1 MPRADITQLQ
11 KSIEQLGEV
20 VIDPGRW
27 KGIIADISH
36 SVSSTGA
43 ILLSGQNRT
52 REVPMSDGITDLMNA
67 YFDGGFHIRDI
78 RAERS
83 VPLILRGQLVIDDT
97 DIVKPE
103 EMARDPMYNVIARL
117 GYRWFAAVGFRAG
130 GAVWGLTIHR
140 KKNEGM
146 FTPEEKQLLLPLSQK
161 LSEVSTLSTAIGQ
174 AALEGAVNALEMI
187 KHAAIAIDRF
197 GNVLE
202 VNGAA
207 AGIFDDEFYMKG
219 RRLVVRDSAA
229 EQRIDTL
236 LDQLANAPD
245 LQEIS
250 CAPIVVR
257 KKAGPPLVIRVL
269 PVHPAA
275 KIPFLGARA
284 LFVIAPPEKVRSL
297 RQASLMEAYRL
308 TRAEARLA
316 GEIASGESVENIATK
331 FGVSRETIRNQLKS
345 VFSKTG
351 TSRQIELVLLLNQF
365 RD

>member
-1 MPRADITQLQ
+1 MPNADVNKLQ
-11 KSIEQLGEV
+11 KSIAQLGEV

-27 KGIIADISH
+27 KGIIEDISH

-43 ILLSGQNRT
+43 ILLSGDNRT
-52 REVPMSDGITDLMNA
+52 REVPVSDGITDLMNA
-67 YFDGGFHIRDI
+67 YFEGSFHMRDI

-103 EMARDPMYNVIARL
+103 EMTRDPMYKLIGHL

-130 GAVWGLTIHR
+130 DMVWGLAIQR
-140 KKNEGM
+140 KINEGM
-146 FTPEEKQLLLPLSQK
+146 FTPEDKQLLLPLSQK
-161 LSEVSTLSTAIGQ
+161 LSEVSTLSAAIGQ

-187 KHAAIAIDRF
+187 KHAAMAIDRF

-207 AGIFDDEFYMKG
+207 ARIFDDEFYMKG
-219 RRLVVRDSAA
+219 RRLIVKDGAA
-229 EQRIDTL
+229 DKRINAFFNELT
-236 LDQLANAPD
+236 AAPD
-245 LQEIS
+245 LREIS
-250 CAPIVVR
+250 CEPIVVR
-257 KKAGPPLVIRVL
+257 KKTTPPLVIRVL

-297 RQASLMEAYRL
+297 RQSSLMEAYRL
-308 TRAEARLA
+308 TRAEAKIA
-316 GEIASGESVENIATK
+316 GEIASGESIDDIATK
-331 FGVSRETIRNQLKS
+331 FGVSRDTIRNQLKS
-345 VFSKTG
+345 VFAKTG
-351 TSRQIELVLLLNQF
+351 TSRQIDLVLLLNQF

>member
-1 MPRADITQLQ
+1 MSRPDVTKLQ
-11 KSIEQLGEV
+11 KSIEQLGDV

-27 KGIIADISH
+27 RDIIED
-36 SVSSTGA
+36 VSLSLASTGA
-43 ILLSGQNRT
+43 WLMRGENRT
-52 REVPMSDGITDLMNA
+52 RDMPSSDGITELRNL
-67 YFDGGFHIRDI
+67 YFDGGFHTRDI
-78 RAERS
+78 RAERC
-83 VPLILRGQLVIDDT
+83 VPLIMRGQLVIDDA

-103 EMARDPMYNVIARL
+103 EIMRDPMYNEIARL
-117 GYRWFAAVGFRAG
+117 GFRWFAAVGFQAG
-130 GAVWGLTIHR
+130 DMVWGLCIQR
-140 KKNEGM
+140 KIGEGM

-202 VNGAA
+202 VNAA
-207 AGIFDDEFYMKG
+207 AAAIFDDEFYMKG
-219 RRLVVRDSAA
+219 RRLVVKDGAA
-229 EQRIDTL
+229 EQRIKAL
-236 LDQLANAPD
+236 VDQLVIASD
-245 LQEIS
+245 LHEIS
-250 CAPIVVR
+250 CAPIVIR

-284 LFVIAPPEKVRSL
+284 LLVIAPPEKVRAL

-351 TSRQIELVLLLNQF
+351 TSRQIDLVLLLNQF
-365 RD
+365 RH